1 MLTVFIVHF
10 VPGAKV
16 DDLLSAEAKSETNA
30 QVMTVAEAQAMGF
43 GGLPSL
49 GPDVRLIAVNRRD
62 SGWIRNIMEASPA
75 VANFDCQD
83 VDI

>member
-10 VPGAKV
+10 VPGSKV

-30 QVMTVAEAQAMGF
+30 QVMTPAEAKAMGF
-43 GGLPSL
+43 AGLPNL

-62 SGWIRNIMEASPA
+62 SNWIRNIMEASPA
-75 VANFDCQD
+75 VASFDCQD